1 MNGGANAPRFMK
13 GKEGGRGM
21 EKKGTNERALPEV
34 FLTRMKTILG
44 DDYAA
49 FLSASDAPPVRG
61 LRVNPAVD
69 AGVLADLPLRAIPG
83 IGGAY
88 FLDTDEKIGRHP
100 LHHAGAFY
108 LQEPAAMLP
117 VAAAQAEGL
126 IPRGCRALDLCAAP
140 GGKTFQIASAVGG
153 DGLLVSNEIIPSR
166 CAVLAGNVERLGL
179 DHVVVTNADSR
190 AFGEYLPGFFD
201 LLVVDAPC
209 SGEGMFRKTPE
220 AIGEWTPASP
230 ASCSTRQR
238 AILENALPC
247 LRAGGALVYS
257 TCTYS
262 PEENEETVAWLLDRY
277 PALELV
283 PVSDQTILSYTDPG
297 LAREGVP
304 AGATRR
310 HYPHSGGGRFGGEG
324 QFFALFRLTAPVA
337 STRPPSEKSGG
348 EERLPKSGLALVEAF
363 FDATLTRRPA
373 TEPALFKGRITLP
386 PAPLPL
392 PEKLI
397 CANGVT
403 VGEIR
408 SGRLVPHHAFFSA
421 YGRDCARKLNFSEG
435 DPALAAYLHGD
446 VIPAPDT
453 PDGWGAVLCSGVPIG
468 GAHIVGGSAKN
479 AYPKGLR
486 RN

>member
-1 MNGGANAPRFMK
+1 MGKNG
-13 GKEGGRGM
+13 
-21 EKKGTNERALPEV
+21 TTERAMPEA
-34 FLTRMKTILG
+34 FLLRMKSILG
-44 DDYAA
+44 DGYAA

-61 LRVNPAVD
+61 LRVNPAVC
-69 AGVLADLPLRAIPG
+69 AGTLADLPIRAIPG
-83 IGGAY
+83 LPGAF
-88 FLDTDEKIGRHP
+88 FLETDEKIGRHP

-140 GGKTFQIASAVGG
+140 GGKTFQIASAVGE
-153 DGLLVSNEIIPSR
+153 DGFLVSNEIVPSR

-179 DHVVVTNADSR
+179 DRVTVTNADPR
-190 AFGEYLPGFFD
+190 VFGEFLPGFFD

-230 ASCSTRQR
+230 ASCAERQR
-238 AILENALPC
+238 AILESALPS
-247 LRAGGALVYS
+247 LTAGGALIYS

-262 PEENEETVAWLLDRY
+262 PEENEETVAWLLREY

-283 PVSDQTILSYTDPG
+283 PATDPTILSYTDPG
-297 LAREGVP
+297 LARESVP

-324 QFFALFRLTAPVA
+324 QFFALFRLTAPI
-337 STRPPSEKSGG
+337 GG
-348 EERLPKSGLALVEAF
+348 KKAPAKKGEREERLSQNDRKLAEAF
-363 FDATLTRRPA
+363 LSETLVSRPA
-373 TEPALFKGRITLP
+373 VQPTLFKGKVVLP

-392 PEKLI
+392 PANLI
-397 CANGVT
+397 YANGVT

-421 YGRDCARKLNFSEG
+421 YGRDFARKLDFSSG

-446 VIPAPDT
+446 VIPAPDL
-453 PDGWGAVLCSGVPIG
+453 PDGWSVVLCEGMPIG
-468 GAHIVGGSAKN
+468 GVHITGGVAKN
-479 AYPKGLR
+479 HYPKGLR
-486 RN
+486 RQ